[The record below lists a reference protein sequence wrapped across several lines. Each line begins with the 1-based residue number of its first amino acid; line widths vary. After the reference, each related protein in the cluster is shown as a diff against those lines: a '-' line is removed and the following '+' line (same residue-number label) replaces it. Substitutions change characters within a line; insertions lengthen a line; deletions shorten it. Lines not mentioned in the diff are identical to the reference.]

1 MSDKANNFT
10 LLKNGLKHPHAV
22 YDFLMENRRL
32 RMNQKHPYVNSENIK
47 SFEKHEDFLNY
58 LIDIEYKNNFSSDL
72 PDLYYNL
79 VRRIEGLYGKDKSLS
94 ILSLEEAISVYFLVL
109 HTKPE
114 IVIET
119 GVSDGM
125 SSFFILSALNENKK
139 GNLYS
144 IDLPEVGMPKLYGK
158 EPGWIVD
165 EALRQRWTLIYGK
178 TEVKLPPL
186 LGKLKHVDIFLHDS
200 EHSYTN
206 MRFEFSMALKYM
218 KEGSLL
224 LSDDVRSNSAFQ
236 ELLNIPGFS
245 RNKICLLASKDSD
258 LGALV
263 INSAIEYQIKSQFT

>member
-10 LLKNGLKHPHAV
+10 LLKNVLKLHLSV
-22 YDFLMENRRL
+22 YVFFVEYIRL
-32 RMNQKHPYVNSENIK
+32 RTNQKHPYVKSENIN
-47 SFEKHEDFLNY
+47 SFEKHEGFLKY
-58 LIDIEYKNNFSSDL
+58 LIDIEYKNNYSSDSTD
-72 PDLYYNL
+72 PYYNL
-79 VRRIEGLYGKDKSLS
+79 VKKIKGIYGKDKSLS
-94 ILSLEEAISVYFLVL
+94 ILSLEEAISVYVLVL
-109 HTKPE
+109 RLKPE
-114 IVIET
+114 IVVET

-125 SSFFILSALNENKK
+125 SSFIILSALNENKK
-139 GNLYS
+139 GSLYS

-165 EALRQRWTLIYGK
+165 EALRRRWTLIYGK

-206 MRFEFSMALKYM
+206 MRFEFSMALRYM

-236 ELLNIPGFS
+236 ELLNIPGFCQ
-245 RNKICLLASKDSD
+245 NKMCLLSGMDSD
-258 LGALV
+258 LGAL
-263 INSAIEYQIKSQFT
+263 IIHNAIKNPSGI

>member
-10 LLKNGLKHPHAV
+10 LLKNGLKYPLSV
-22 YDFLMENRRL
+22 YDFLMETRRL
-32 RMNQKHPYVNSENIK
+32 RMNKKHPYVKSENIK
-47 SFEKHEDFLNY
+47 SFEKHEDFLKY
-58 LIDIEYKNNFSSDL
+58 LIDIEYKNNYPSDL
-72 PDLYYNL
+72 IDLYYNL
-79 VRRIEGLYGKDKSLS
+79 VKEIEITYGKDKNLS
-94 ILSLEEAISVYFLVL
+94 ILSLEEAISVYILVL
-109 HTKPE
+109 HFKPE
-114 IVIET
+114 IVVET

-125 SSFFILSALNENKK
+125 SSFFILSALNENNK

-178 TEVKLPPL
+178 SESKLPPL
-186 LGKLKHVDIFLHDS
+186 LGNLKHVDIFLHDS

-206 MRFEFSMALKYM
+206 MRLEFSMALKYM

-236 ELLNIPGFS
+236 ELASVIDSG
-245 RNKICLLASKDSD
+245 RNKICLLAGKDSD
-258 LGALV
+258 LGALI
-263 INSAIEYQIKSQFT
+263 INGAIKNPAGS

>member
-32 RMNQKHPYVNSENIK
+32 RTNRKHPYVKSENIN
-47 SFEKHEDFLNY
+47 SFEKREDFLKY
-58 LIDIEYKNNFSSDL
+58 LIDTEYKNNYSSDL
-72 PDLYYNL
+72 TDLYYNL
-79 VRRIEGLYGKDKSLS
+79 VKKIKGIYGKDKSLS
-94 ILSLEEAISVYFLVL
+94 ILSLEEAISVYILVL
-109 HTKPE
+109 HLKPE
-114 IVIET
+114 IVVET

-125 SSFFILSALNENKK
+125 SSFIILSALNENKK
-139 GNLYS
+139 GSLYS

-165 EALRQRWTLIYGK
+165 EALRRRWTLIYGK

-186 LGKLKHVDIFLHDS
+186 LGKLRHVDIFLHDS

-206 MRFEFSMALKYM
+206 MRFEFSMALRYM

-236 ELLNIPGFS
+236 ELLNIPGFCQ
-245 RNKICLLASKDSD
+245 NKMCLLSGMDSD
-258 LGALV
+258 LGAL
-263 INSAIEYQIKSQFT
+263 IIHNAIKNPSGI